1 MRYFIAISLI
11 FSLNFTLYSETG
23 KYYDKFVKEF
33 QDIVKKKDAK
43 RLIEHLSADGIDL
56 VATSNPE
63 RWSKEQVAEYLSS
76 KEPNEVKE
84 FFFKVLPEEFRD
96 NNIDINENPQKDG
109 CELDSNLRGSGIQVY
124 IKKKEDSWVITGF
137 GYI

>member
-1 MRYFIAISLI
+1 MRYLI
-11 FSLNFTLYSETG
+11 TTTIIVFAGIMLYSQNN
-23 KYYDKFVKEF
+23 KYYDRYVKEF
-33 QDIVKKKDAK
+33 QDIVFKKDAK

-63 RWSKEQVAEYLSS
+63 KWSKKQVAEYLSS

-84 FFFKVLPEEFRD
+84 FFFKVLPEEFNDR
-96 NNIDINENPQKDG
+96 NIDVNENSAKDG
-109 CELDSNLRGSGIQVY
+109 CDLDSNLRGSGIQVY
-124 IKKKEDSWVITGF
+124 IKKKGDSWVITGF